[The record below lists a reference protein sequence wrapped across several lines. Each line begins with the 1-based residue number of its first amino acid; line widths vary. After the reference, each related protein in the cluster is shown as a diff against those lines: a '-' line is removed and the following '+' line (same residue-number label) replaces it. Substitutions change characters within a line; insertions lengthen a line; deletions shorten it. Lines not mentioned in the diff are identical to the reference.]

1 MNARTWLQAP
11 LAFLMMTAT
20 ASALLAVPPL
30 PNPHAEEERPKLDVP
45 YVPTPDAVVDQM
57 MAFADPTKDD
67 YLIDLGSGDGR
78 IPITAAERFGTRG
91 LGVDLDP
98 RRVREAREN
107 AEKANVTDKVTF
119 REANLFDTE
128 IRDATILTLYLL
140 PAVNL
145 ELRPRILKELRP
157 GTRVVSHDFHMGDW
171 EPDRLAKVGTIK
183 TVYLWIVPAKAEGNW
198 TVTDAQTKAE
208 FSLNLKQ
215 TFQQLDGTATIDG
228 RSVPLAN
235 ARMEGEQIVFE
246 LADGDKPRRYEGRLV
261 GKVIEGEGW
270 QAKPAS

>member
-1 MNARTWLQAP
+1 MRATTWLPSP
-11 LAFLMMTAT
+11 LAFLMMMAT
-20 ASALLAVPPL
+20 AGALVAAPPV
-30 PNPHAEEERPKLDVP
+30 PNPASEEERPRLDVP

-57 MAFADPTKDD
+57 MEFAAPTKDD

-91 LGVDLDP
+91 FGVDLDP
-98 RRVREAREN
+98 RRIREANEN
-107 AEKANVTDKVTF
+107 AKKANVTDKVTF

-145 ELRPRILKELRP
+145 ELRPRILDELRP

-171 EPDRLAKVGTIK
+171 EPDRLEKVGTVK
-183 TVYLWIVPAKAEGNW
+183 TVYLWIVPAKVHGKW
-198 TVTDAQTKAE
+198 TVTDKQANRE
-208 FSLNLKQ
+208 FTLELQQ
-215 TFQQLDGTATIDG
+215 TFQQLQGNATIDG
-228 RSVPLAN
+228 RSVPLTN
-235 ARMEGEQIVFE
+235 ARMEGERIVFE
-246 LADGDKPRRYEGRLV
+246 LADGDKPKSYEGRLV
-261 GKVIEGEGW
+261 DKVIEGEGW